1 MSLSASPNPIS
12 TPTIGTTVTYQT
24 DNMPE
29 FAPGAGIFV
38 GVNILS
44 LSTIPAPGVDLF
56 FIGAPGCA
64 ALIGS
69 LDVVLNMVGVSSSQS
84 VLFPIPAGVPV
95 GTTIWSQSAALI
107 APNSLPN
114 GQNAFGLT
122 TSNAVETFISV
133 N

>member
-1 MSLSASPNPIS
+1 MLLLAAVPLA
-12 TPTIGTTVTYQT
+12 Y
-24 DNMPE
+24 
-29 FAPGAGIFV
+29 
-38 GVNILS
+38 L
-44 LSTIPAPGVDLF
+44 L
-56 FIGAPGCA
+56 A

-69 LDVVLNMVGVSSSQS
+69 LDVILNMVGVTPTQS

-95 GTTIWSQSAALI
+95 GTTIWSQSASLI

-122 TSNAVETFISV
+122 TSNGVETFISV